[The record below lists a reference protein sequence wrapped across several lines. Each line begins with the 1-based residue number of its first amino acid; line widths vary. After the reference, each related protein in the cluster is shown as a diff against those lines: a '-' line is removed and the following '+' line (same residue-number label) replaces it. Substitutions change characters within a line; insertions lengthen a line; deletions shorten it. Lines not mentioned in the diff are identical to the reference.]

1 MIREQVRHYVKKNK
15 ASIAYSYLE
24 CWFTSKHQG
33 VSKKECRRMLK
44 EEYDFSSDFEY
55 AEENIE
61 YEEAGKK
68 FELED
73 REKEYIKNQLI
84 EEILSKLIFEG
95 ASLWMDDKGREYKKS
110 IE

>member
-1 MIREQVRHYVKKNK
+1 MIREQVRHHVKKNK
-15 ASIAYSYLE
+15 ASIAYNYLE

-33 VSKKECRRMLK
+33 VDKKECRRMLK
-44 EEYDFSSDFEY
+44 EEYDFSADFEY
-55 AEENIE
+55 AAEGTCLELTEREEQ
-61 YEEAGKK
+61 
-68 FELED
+68 
-73 REKEYIKNQLI
+73 YIKNQLI

>member
-15 ASIAYSYLE
+15 ASIAYNYLE
-24 CWFTSKHQG
+24 YWFTSKHQG
-33 VSKKECRRMLK
+33 VDKKECRRMLK
-44 EEYDFSSDFEY
+44 EEYDFSADFEY
-55 AEENIE
+55 AEEEI
-61 YEEAGKK
+61 K

-73 REKEYIKNQLI
+73 REKEYVKNQLI